1 MHLGL
6 PFLLVAA
13 TLTIAAVAFLYA
25 REQASRSPEARRKF
39 LRGGAIGVVIGLVIA
54 FGSWK
59 VLPTNP
65 ESPAMLI
72 TYFASFVVGGG
83 MILLSVLVV
92 VGAFSVTPKIGT
104 METRQAPQ

>member
-13 TLTIAAVAFLYA
+13 TLTIAAVAFLHA
-25 REQASRSPEARRKF
+25 REQASRSREARRRV
-39 LRGGAIGVVIGLVIA
+39 LRGGAIGIVVGLIIA

-72 TYFASFVVGGG
+72 TYFASFVIGGG
-83 MILLSVLVV
+83 MILLSALVLF
-92 VGAFSVTPKIGT
+92 GAFIARPGESG
-104 METRQAPQ
+104 AG